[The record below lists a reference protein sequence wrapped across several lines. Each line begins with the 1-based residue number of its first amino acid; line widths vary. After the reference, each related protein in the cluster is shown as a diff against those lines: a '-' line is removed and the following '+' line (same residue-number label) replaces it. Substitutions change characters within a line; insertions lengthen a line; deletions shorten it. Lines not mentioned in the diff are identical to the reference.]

1 MWYVMQVSTGTEEEI
16 CQQCRRRV
24 KEADE
29 DVFILTVE
37 RMTKVQGEWKLVSG
51 RLFPGYVCVETDEA
65 EDFFLRLK
73 QMKINAKVLRTG
85 EEITP
90 LYPEEEVYLSELGG
104 EEHLVKYSEGYLEGE
119 QLVVTSGAMMNYKGT
134 VKKVLRHKRLIVLE
148 VPLMGRAVEVAV
160 GVGIVKR
167 QT

>member
-1 MWYVMQVSTGTEEEI
+1 M
-16 CQQCRRRV
+16 
-24 KEADE
+24 
-29 DVFILTVE
+29 F
-37 RMTKVQGEWKLVSG
+37 
-51 RLFPGYVCVETDEA
+51 VETDEA

>member
-51 RLFPGYVCVETDEA
+51 RLFPGYVFVETDEA
-65 EDFFLRLK
+65 EDF
-73 QMKINAKVLRTG
+73 
-85 EEITP
+85 
-90 LYPEEEVYLSELGG
+90 
-104 EEHLVKYSEGYLEGE
+104 
-119 QLVVTSGAMMNYKGT
+119 
-134 VKKVLRHKRLIVLE
+134 
-148 VPLMGRAVEVAV
+148 
-160 GVGIVKR
+160 
-167 QT
+167 